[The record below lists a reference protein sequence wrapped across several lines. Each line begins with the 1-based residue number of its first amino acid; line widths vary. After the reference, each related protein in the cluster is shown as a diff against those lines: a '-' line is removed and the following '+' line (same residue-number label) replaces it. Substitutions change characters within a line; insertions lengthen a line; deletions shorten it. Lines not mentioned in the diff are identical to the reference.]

1 MGISERQM
9 VTITWAELLRRVI
22 LLQRNTRL
30 CVVKASLCS
39 TVAKSS
45 ARHPAETTRSP
56 VLSRRT

>member
-1 MGISERQM
+1 M